1 MTEQETGRA
10 IGLGLFGGLA
20 GAFVAAQLNIL
31 RVDPFP
37 APHIVH
43 FEWYVPV
50 TERTHRYMITWGSRA
65 DTEQQQKAFFDEVTY
80 LWRDFVP
87 QKFNNE
93 DIFAREAMDEFYSV
107 ENGWHRETL
116 FGPDI
121 LITAWRTLCSNTHRG
136 IQKLPYGPQSD
147 TSPG

>member
-1 MTEQETGRA
+1 MQGMIPEVG
-10 IGLGLFGGLA
+10 IWMPG
-20 GAFVAAQLNIL
+20 VL

-93 DIFAREAMDEFYSV
+93 DMFAREAMDEFYSV
-107 ENGWHRETL
+107 ENGWHREDTVR
-116 FGPDI
+116 P
-121 LITAWRTLCSNTHRG
+121 RYPHHR
-136 IQKLPYGPQSD
+136 LAD
-147 TSPG
+147 AMF